1 MVYKVVARE
10 NSAGEM
16 EPVAK
21 ASAGKASVGGAKRAA
36 RKLSPMGIASAE
48 LLSIT
53 EDPAQV
59 ENTRPLMVDF
69 VVDGEHLPGFT
80 GEDAVRAAAVRHQR
94 SLAELPEAAR
104 RLSEGEPV
112 IPTEF
117 I

>member
-1 MVYKVVARE
+1 M
-10 NSAGEM
+10 
-16 EPVAK
+16 
-21 ASAGKASVGGAKRAA
+21 GGAKRAA

-94 SLAELPEAAR
+94 HWQSSLR
-104 RLSEGEPV
+104 RPAVSRRV
-112 IPTEF
+112 SR
-117 I
+117 